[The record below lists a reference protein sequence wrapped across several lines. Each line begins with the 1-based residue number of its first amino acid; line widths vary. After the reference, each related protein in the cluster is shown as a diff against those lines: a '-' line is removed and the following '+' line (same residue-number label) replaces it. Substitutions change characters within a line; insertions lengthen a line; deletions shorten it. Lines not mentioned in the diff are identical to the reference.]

1 MTLLRAAALIAIPV
15 GAVGSIGLFLRQAE
29 RAPLLIVIGFIFWML
44 SPFALL
50 VWAVVAAKRWSLSAR
65 ATVYSLA
72 LLIALASIAVYA
84 RAVDVAPPG
93 SANAFRF
100 VAVAPAS
107 WLLIAIVIPLAAL
120 ASRRGA

>member
-29 RAPLLIVIGFIFWML
+29 RAPLLIVIGFILWMV

-50 VWAVVAAKRWSLSAR
+50 AWAMAAAKRWSMSTR
-65 ATVYSLA
+65 ATIYSLA
-72 LLIALASIAVYA
+72 LLITLASMAVYA
-84 RAVDVAPPG
+84 RAVDVAPRG

-107 WLLIAIVIPLAAL
+107 WLLIAIVVPLATL